1 MRDPTQSLAM
11 RRQEPLRA
19 HYHETPHDARIADR
33 ARALIGAG
41 TDPFHGE
48 IEPANNGGRRWPYGI
63 HRAVGGDHDAP
74 NPGDLLS
81 AALAACLHSTA
92 RIVADRLGLE
102 LLDIEVAVAA
112 EVDVRGTLMV
122 DSAVPVGFQRMRCD
136 VRVHVPAGADPRRL
150 KALMSGAE
158 HCCVVLQTLKGGV
171 DVRTDWRIDQ
181 EIAEAPARRLASTA
195 GANTGTEVQP

>member
-1 MRDPTQSLAM
+1 MREPTESLAL

-19 HYHETPHDARIADR
+19 RYRVESRTAWIEDH

-48 IEPANNGGRRWPYGI
+48 IEPANNGGVRWAYGI

-112 EVDVRGTLMV
+112 QVDVRGTLMV
-122 DSAVPVGFQRMRCD
+122 DTTVPVGFQHMRCD

-181 EIAEAPARRLASTA
+181 EIDEAPARNVPSTA
-195 GANTGTEVQP
+195 GATTGTEVQP